1 LSLQEWRTQWPGG
14 IEKIEKNPRKK
25 NRKKQ
30 SQRKNQKFSPGLG
43 MPRKVA
49 KQQIAL
55 ACSTLVAMRLILTD
69 DLDEENNTGMT
80 QARETYVTK
89 ERSRGI
95 AQNTR
100 DTIII
105 FIYSHFV
112 SDMHVFTQFNKPPVC
127 DNANMVPLRNHD

>member
-1 LSLQEWRTQWPGG
+1 
-14 IEKIEKNPRKK
+14 
-25 NRKKQ
+25 
-30 SQRKNQKFSPGLG
+30 

-69 DLDEENNTGMT
+69 DLDEEDKTGMT

-105 FIYSHFV
+105 FIYSHFM

>member
-1 LSLQEWRTQWPGG
+1 
-14 IEKIEKNPRKK
+14 
-25 NRKKQ
+25 
-30 SQRKNQKFSPGLG
+30 

-69 DLDEENNTGMT
+69 DLDEEDNTGMT

-100 DTIII
+100 DTII

-127 DNANMVPLRNHD
+127 DNASMVPLRNHD